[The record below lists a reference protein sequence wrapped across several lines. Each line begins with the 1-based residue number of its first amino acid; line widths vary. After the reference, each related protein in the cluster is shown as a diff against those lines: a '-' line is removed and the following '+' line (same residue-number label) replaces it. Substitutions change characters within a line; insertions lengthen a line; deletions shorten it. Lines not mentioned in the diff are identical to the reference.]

1 MSCSTP
7 QAQCLADRPT
17 KVAELQFPNKLPG
30 ELYDADI
37 QCKWQFGR
45 HAQLCTYDFGK
56 VSLFLKHLKF
66 IHHTM
71 FVFFVYFTC
80 MVIYI
85 IGYPFNTNFRWIIH
99 IKTFTNQSD
108 LVFILCISYF

>member
-56 VSLFLKHLKF
+56 VSLFLKHLKS
-66 IHHTM
+66 
-71 FVFFVYFTC
+71 
-80 MVIYI
+80 I
-85 IGYPFNTNFRWIIH
+85 IIQCLCFLSSLPTVHDYNMGPFNTNFCCSIQAG
-99 IKTFTNQSD
+99 TFANQSNK
-108 LVFILCISYF
+108 VYMLCISYF

>member
-66 IHHTM
+66 INHTM
-71 FVFFVYFTC
+71 FVFFCLLYLHD
-80 MVIYI
+80 YI
-85 IGYPFNTNFRWIIH
+85 IGYPFKTNFRWIIH
-99 IKTFTNQSD
+99 VKTFANQSD
-108 LVFILCISYF
+108 LVYVLCISYF